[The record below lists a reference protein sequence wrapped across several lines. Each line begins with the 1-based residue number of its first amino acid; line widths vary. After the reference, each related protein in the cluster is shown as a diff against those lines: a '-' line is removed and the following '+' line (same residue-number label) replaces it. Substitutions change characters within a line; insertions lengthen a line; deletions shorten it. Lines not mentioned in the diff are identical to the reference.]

1 MATTKDIN
9 TKEPFQFKQFT
20 INQKNCT
27 MKVGTDGVLLGAW
40 ADVSDAKKVLDIG
53 TGTGLIALMMA
64 QRLPKAE
71 IHAVEIS
78 EEAYELAKENFAGT
92 DWSARLKVFN
102 SPVQDFAKF
111 ADHRYDLIVSNPPF
125 FSGGTFS
132 SNEDKN
138 LMRHTVRLPSGDL
151 LNAVRRLL
159 NKSGRF
165 VMILPYI
172 EGLRFEE
179 MARQYHFYVTKKTSV
194 LPTVG
199 KPVER
204 LLLEFA
210 YEEQPLEEETL
221 VIETDK
227 RHVYTDDYVA
237 LTKDFYLKM

>member
-1 MATTKDIN
+1 
-9 TKEPFQFKQFT
+9 
-20 INQKNCT
+20 

-40 ADVSDAKKVLDIG
+40 ADVSDVKKVLDIG

-64 QRLPKAE
+64 QRLPAAE

-78 EEAYELAKENFAGT
+78 EEACELARENFSTT
-92 DWSARLKVFN
+92 DWKERLKVFN

-111 ADHRYDLIVSNPPF
+111 TDHRYDLIVSNPPF

-138 LMRHTVRLPSGDL
+138 LMRHTVRLPNGDL

-159 NKSGRF
+159 NISGRF
-165 VMILPYI
+165 VLILPYI

-194 LPTVG
+194 LPTAE
-199 KPVER
+199 KEVER

-210 YEEQPLEEETL
+210 YEEQPLEEKTL
-221 VIETDK
+221 VIETDT
-227 RHVYTDDYVA
+227 RHVYTEDYIA

>member
-1 MATTKDIN
+1 LRPPNQDSK
-9 TKEPFQFKQFT
+9 PFQFKQFMV
-20 INQKNCT
+20 NQKDCT

-40 ADVSDAKKVLDIG
+40 ADVAGAEKVLDIG

-78 EEAYELAKENFAGT
+78 EEASELARENFAGT
-92 DWSARLKVFN
+92 DWSERLKVFN

-111 ADHRYDLIVSNPPF
+111 TDHSYDLIVSNPPF
-125 FSGGTFS
+125 
-132 SNEDKN
+132 
-138 LMRHTVRLPSGDL
+138 
-151 LNAVRRLL
+151 L

-194 LPTVG
+194 FPTKG
-199 KPVER
+199 KQVER
-204 LLLEFA
+204 LLMEFA
-210 YEEQPLEEETL
+210 YEEEPLEEKTL
-221 VIETDK
+221 VIETDT
-227 RHVYTDDYVA
+227 RHVYTEEYVA

>member
-1 MATTKDIN
+1 MTKDVQER
-9 TKEPFQFKQFT
+9 EPFHFKQFSV
-20 INQKNCT
+20 NQKNCT

-40 ADVSDAKKVLDIG
+40 ADVSKAKKVLDIG

-64 QRLPKAE
+64 QRLPEAE

-78 EEAYELAKENFAGT
+78 EESCELAKQNFSET
-92 DWSARLKVFN
+92 KWSNRLKVFN
-102 SPVQDFAKF
+102 SPIQDFAKF
-111 ADHRYDLIVSNPPF
+111 TDHRYDLIVSNPPF

-138 LMRHTVRLPSGDL
+138 LMRHTVRLPNGDL

-165 VMILPYI
+165 LLILPYI

-194 LPTVG
+194 LPTKD

-204 LLLEFA
+204 LLMEFS
-210 YEEQPLEEETL
+210 YEEQKLVEKTL
-221 VIETDK
+221 IVETDQ
-227 RHVYTDDYVA
+227 RHVYTEEYIA